1 MAVAKFTITAEQLA
15 NLAMC
20 FHGLQIRVLLVF
32 LFLFTS
38 ADRADAVLR
47 IAGGYS
53 LPCFALSVGLR
64 YFCGV
69 GTCQNH
75 LQLSS

>member
-1 MAVAKFTITAEQLA
+1 MHLRDLSLAIAKFTITAEQLA

-47 IAGGYS
+47 IAGGG
-53 LPCFALSVGLR
+53 FALSVGLR
-64 YFCGV
+64 YFCRV

-75 LQLSS
+75 L